1 MVNIQF
7 QGPAGRIEGRYHRA
21 TQSRAP
27 LALVLHPHPRF
38 GGTMNNKVVYTLF
51 NALKQRGF
59 SVLRFN
65 FRGVGMSEGEYDNG
79 VGELADAAA
88 AMDWLQN
95 ANKDSQECWVVGFS
109 FGSWIG
115 MQLLM
120 RRPEIQ
126 SFISV
131 APPANMFDF
140 NFLSPCPASGLIIN
154 GSDDKIVPAGYV
166 KQLYDKLRIQKRIT
180 VEHKIIEDAGHF
192 FEGQLNDLN
201 EVCEEYLV
209 QRKAGVGNNFLT
221 ELGID

>member
-7 QGPAGRIEGRYHRA
+7 QGPAGRIEGRYYKSDQA
-21 TQSRAP
+21 RAP
-27 LALVLHPHPRF
+27 LALILHPHPKF

-51 NALKQRGF
+51 NTLKKRGF

-79 VGELADAAA
+79 VGELADAAS

-109 FGSWIG
+109 FGAWIS

-140 NFLSPCPASGLIIN
+140 NFLAPCPSSGLIIN
-154 GSDDKIVPAGYV
+154 GADDKIVPPGYV
-166 KQLYDKLRIQKRIT
+166 KQLADKLKIQKRIT
-180 VEHKIIEDAGHF
+180 IEHTIIEDAGHF
-192 FEGQLNDLN
+192 FEDQLDELSDQ
-201 EVCEEYLV
+201 CDEYLV
-209 QRKAGVGNNFLT
+209 SRKAGAGNNFLT